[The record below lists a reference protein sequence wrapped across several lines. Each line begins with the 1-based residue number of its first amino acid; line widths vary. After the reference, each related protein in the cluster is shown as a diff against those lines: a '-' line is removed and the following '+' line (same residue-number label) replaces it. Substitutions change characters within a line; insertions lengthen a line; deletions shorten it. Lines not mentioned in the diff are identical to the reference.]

1 MVDMIAQTFGIFGM
15 LLAMISFQCKRNTRF
30 FLLQAL
36 SGLLFSVNFL
46 MIGAIGGALCNAA
59 NVVRGALFSKSD
71 RVKWKLVFNLVM
83 YFSCMVVSVIT
94 VWGDP
99 KQMIL
104 TMLTI
109 TASMASTA
117 SMWTGNGAF
126 IRKIQFFCSS
136 PLWLIH
142 NCFNFSL
149 GGILCETFNMI
160 SVVVSFIRYG
170 KEGFEK

>member
-1 MVDMIAQTFGIFGM
+1 MVDIIAQTFGIFGM
-15 LLAMISFQCKRNTRF
+15 LLAILSFQCKKNTRF

-36 SGLLFSVNFL
+36 SGLLFSVNFF

-59 NVVRGALFSKSD
+59 NVARGALFSKSD
-71 RVKWKLVFNLVM
+71 RVKWKLVVNLVM
-83 YFSCMVVSVIT
+83 YFACMVVSLIF
-94 VWGDP
+94 VWGDA

-109 TASMASTA
+109 SASVASTA
-117 SMWTGNGAF
+117 AMWTGSGAF
-126 IRKIQFFCSS
+126 IRKIQLYCSS

-149 GGILCETFNMI
+149 GGILCESFNML
-160 SVVVSFIRYG
+160 SVIVSFIRYG
-170 KEGFEK
+170 KDGFEK